1 MLRCIAIDDEDLA
14 LELLEDNISKVPFLE
29 LVAACSNPIE
39 ALKIMQDNPVDL
51 IFLDIQ
57 MPGLTGLQFIQSL
70 TEKPMFILI
79 TAYEKYAL
87 EGFNLDVVDYL
98 LKPVSL
104 ERFIKACNKAKEL
117 HQLRN
122 QNLSNAVTVTIPDHV
137 FVPVEYSQV
146 KINLNDIRY
155 IEGLK
160 DYIRIH
166 LASTAK
172 PVITRM
178 SLKSIEEK
186 LPVQKFVRI
195 HKSYIVAV
203 AYITTI
209 RKSSVNLQ
217 ALELPVSEMYK
228 QNIIALTGNV

>member
-1 MLRCIAIDDEDLA
+1 
-14 LELLEDNISKVPFLE
+14 
-29 LVAACSNPIE
+29 
-39 ALKIMQDNPVDL
+39 
-51 IFLDIQ
+51 
-57 MPGLTGLQFIQSL
+57 
-70 TEKPMFILI
+70 
-79 TAYEKYAL
+79 
-87 EGFNLDVVDYL
+87 